1 MSLLSDLSEVLESLN
16 IPVETGVFSG
26 MPPDEYLV
34 FIPLTDLFEVHADNR
49 PGFDVQEVRIS
60 LFSKGNY
67 QQRKRQI
74 TAALLDADITVT
86 ERRYIG
92 HEDDT
97 GYHHYAIDVAKS
109 YETEE

>member
-1 MSLLSDLSEVLESLN
+1 MSILTELNTLLSPVL
-16 IPVETGVFSG
+16 PVETGVFSG
-26 MPPDEYLV
+26 VPPDEYLV
-34 FIPLTDLFEVHADNR
+34 FTPMTDEFALFGDNTPL
-49 PGFDVQEVRIS
+49 FDISEVRIS

-67 QQRKRQI
+67 LQRKRQI
-74 TAALLDADITVT
+74 TALLLGTEFTIT

-97 GYHHYAIDVAKS
+97 GYHHYAIDVEKS